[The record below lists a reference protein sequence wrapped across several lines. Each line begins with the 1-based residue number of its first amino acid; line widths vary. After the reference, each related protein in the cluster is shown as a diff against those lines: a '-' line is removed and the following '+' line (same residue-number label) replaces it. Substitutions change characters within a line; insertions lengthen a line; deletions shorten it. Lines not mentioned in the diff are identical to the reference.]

1 MRSGSAKLRIVFVRD
16 IRLVISHAVRAGK
29 DTSKKYRVVSSAL
42 DFEPN
47 TFVVFIQIRTSRYL
61 VCNIV
66 LEVNV
71 RIYMHI
77 GTFCK
82 GIVSPEFV
90 LHSG

>member
-1 MRSGSAKLRIVFVRD
+1 M
-16 IRLVISHAVRAGK
+16 
-29 DTSKKYRVVSSAL
+29 VSSAL

-61 VCNIV
+61 ECNII
-66 LEVNV
+66 LEVND

-82 GIVSPEFV
+82 GTVFPEFFYTV
-90 LHSG
+90 AEVSSLWFYSGPYNLFGINRIACKE

>member
-1 MRSGSAKLRIVFVRD
+1 MVGSTI
-16 IRLVISHAVRAGK
+16 
-29 DTSKKYRVVSSAL
+29 

-61 VCNIV
+61 EWNII
-66 LEVNV
+66 LEVSV

-82 GIVSPEFV
+82 GTVPHSFFTQLLKFYLWGFTLAPIICLV
-90 LHSG
+90 LQDSL